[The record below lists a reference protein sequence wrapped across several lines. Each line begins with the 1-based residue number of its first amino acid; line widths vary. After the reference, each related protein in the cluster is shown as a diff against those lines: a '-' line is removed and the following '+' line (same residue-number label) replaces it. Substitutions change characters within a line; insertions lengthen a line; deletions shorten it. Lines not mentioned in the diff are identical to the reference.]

1 MVGSTEMCRMNLKD
15 TSNGC
20 GGVELLVLALRAP
33 NYKVMIQLAGDTD
46 GCRRQQHKIETA
58 HLDPSNGKHVRAN
71 AQEEE
76 EKKKKKKRRSN

>member
-1 MVGSTEMCRMNLKD
+1 MC
-15 TSNGC
+15 GI
-20 GGVELLVLALRAP
+20 ELLVLALRAP
-33 NYKVMIQLAGDTD
+33 NYKAMIQLAGGTD

-76 EKKKKKKRRSN
+76 EKKKKQLMLTHS